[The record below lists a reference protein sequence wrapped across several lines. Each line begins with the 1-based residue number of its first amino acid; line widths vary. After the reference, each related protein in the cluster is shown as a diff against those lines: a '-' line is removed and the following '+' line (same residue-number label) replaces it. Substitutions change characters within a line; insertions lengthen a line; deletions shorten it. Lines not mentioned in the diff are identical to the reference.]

1 MNEMQVLDLVIQQMG
16 ELRIPLRETELR
28 EQLIMIA
35 RNIQA
40 LRDAMEAARTEPET
54 GKDGGTAG
62 AEGPEG
68 QKGEEGQK
76 APADRKEGENVL

>member
-1 MNEMQVLDLVIQQMG
+1 MNELQVLELVLQQMG
-16 ELRIPLRETELR
+16 ELRIPMRETELR

-35 RNIQA
+35 GNIRA
-40 LRDAMEAARTEPET
+40 LRDAVAAARTETET

-62 AEGPEG
+62 EEGL
-68 QKGEEGQK
+68 KGEEGQK

>member
-1 MNEMQVLDLVIQQMG
+1 MNEMNEMQVLDLVIQQMG

-68 QKGEEGQK
+68 QK
-76 APADRKEGENVL
+76 APADRKEGENVF

>member
-1 MNEMQVLDLVIQQMG
+1 MNEMNEMQVLDLVIQQMG

-40 LRDAMEAARTEPET
+40 LRDAMEAARTET

-62 AEGPEG
+62 GEGP
-68 QKGEEGQK
+68 KGEEGQK

>member
-1 MNEMQVLDLVIQQMG
+1 MNEMNEMQVLDLVIQQMG

-40 LRDAMEAARTEPET
+40 LRDAMEAARTETET

-62 AEGPEG
+62 AEG
-68 QKGEEGQK
+68 QKSKEGQK